1 MTSELE
7 IIGTPLGNYVRAI
20 RLLCEEKGVPYRLNP
35 AFPQT
40 PEVKSLHPAGLI
52 PCMRHG
58 DVTLFESKAIAHYID
73 NRFPGPKFFPSELL
87 QSAQVEQWVSYVNN
101 KVDRWVMREFVGETL
116 YFDKTKGPDTARIEA
131 ALPEIERYISP
142 LDDAVAAKG
151 YLVGDGITYADLN
164 VLPMLAA
171 LKAFPKTSQILAK
184 FRSLSAYAET
194 LSARP
199 SFAHTAP

>member
-73 NRFPGPKFFPSELL
+73 NRFPGPKFFPSGLL
-87 QSAQVEQWVSYVNN
+87 QSAQVEQWVSYVNS
-101 KVDRWVMREFVGETL
+101 KVDRWVMREFVGEKL
-116 YFDKTKGPDTARIEA
+116 YFDKSKGPDAARIQA

-142 LDDAVAAKG
+142 LDGAASAKG
-151 YLVGDGITYADLN
+151 YLVGDCITYADLN
-164 VLPMLAA
+164 VLPMLAV
-171 LKAFPKTSQILAK
+171 LKAFPETSKILAK
-184 FRSLSAYAET
+184 FQSLSAYAET

>member
-1 MTSELE
+1 MTSALE

-20 RLLCEEKGVPYRLNP
+20 RLLCEEKGVPYTLNP

-58 DVTLFESKAIAHYID
+58 DVTLFESMAIAHYID
-73 NRFPGPKFFPSELL
+73 NRFPGPKFFPSALL
-87 QSAQVEQWVSYVNN
+87 QSAQVEQWVSYVNS

-116 YFDKTKGPDTARIEA
+116 YFDKAKGPDTARIEA
-131 ALPEIERYISP
+131 ALPEIEKYISP
-142 LDDAVAAKG
+142 LDDAVAANG

-171 LKAFPKTSQILAK
+171 LTSFPATSKILTK

-199 SFAHTAP
+199 SFARTAP